1 MKTKSLIAQDV
12 EKARKMGLSYG
23 QFKALELTGFWPRKV
38 EITLPGESR
47 RCPNCGKPV
56 AGRCRIYCDA
66 QCSQQYRDRIY
77 RQRRKMNAG
86 GMSNEK

>member
-1 MKTKSLIAQDV
+1 MKTKSLIAQDA
-12 EKARKMGLSYG
+12 EKAREMGLSYG

-38 EITLPGESR
+38 EIALPGESR

-77 RQRRKMNAG
+77 RQRRKTNAG
-86 GMSNEK
+86 GMINEK